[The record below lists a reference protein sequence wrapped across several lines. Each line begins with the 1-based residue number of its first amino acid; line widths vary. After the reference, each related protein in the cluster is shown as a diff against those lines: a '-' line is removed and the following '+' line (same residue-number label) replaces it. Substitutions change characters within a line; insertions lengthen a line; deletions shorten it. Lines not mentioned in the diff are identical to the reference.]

1 MDTIKIEQ
9 LNRNALN
16 LFKEVHSA
24 FSTSSFAKIKDL
36 SPRIPSSF
44 VDVDKKVSILFAGQY
59 SAGKSSILSILT
71 GQQLEVGQG
80 ITTKQCQVLDW
91 NGIEVIDTPGIH
103 TQNRPDHDEITY
115 KAMAEAD
122 LFVCTVEGFSQGL
135 GTHFRKLLIDK
146 GKGKEMMLVF
156 NKMESSLFGNT
167 KEGQEEFFK
176 HDVLPVISPEYTAED
191 LYISYVDTYAYL
203 DALEADGQDK
213 EELFK
218 MSGYADFYKNINRFI
233 DDKKVLG
240 KCTTSLYQLEQL
252 LTDAMRE
259 FNVGDI
265 CVDGA
270 LNLLNQQRKALF
282 EAKEHIQQE
291 AYHIV
296 RRNTYEVRNWGN
308 EIANEITST
317 AKEEEINEHLRQKYE
332 ATDNVY
338 GQSVEQL
345 QQVIQSEIVSL
356 QEFARQLSESE
367 FAKILRSAIEKRVK
381 DIKISHSNTDKIR
394 KGADVAKSAGEWL
407 SKLATA
413 DNAKSGWQ
421 AIFKLATYSK
431 SDAHQMITKAGH
443 LIGYK
448 FKPWEA
454 VKMASKLGKFG
465 KILGIGGTLLGIG
478 LQAWEDYQE
487 NKQEKQLSAYRNDIR
502 NTFAEA
508 ANIIDMT
515 FDEETNTWINQ
526 NLSPQIKDIDNQ
538 VRSIEDAELVKDKE
552 FNVYRELLEQTKT
565 LI

>member
-1 MDTIKIEQ
+1 MEPIKIEQ
-9 LNRNALN
+9 LNQKALN

-36 SPRIPSSF
+36 SPMIPSSF
-44 VDVDKKVSILFAGQY
+44 VDHDKKVSILFAGQY

-80 ITTKQCQVLDW
+80 VTTKQCQVLDW

-122 LFVCTVEGFSQGL
+122 LIVFVCTAEGFSQGL

-146 GKGKEMMLVF
+146 GKGKEMMLIF

-218 MSGYADFYKNINRFI
+218 MSGYAYFYKNINRFI

-356 QEFARQLSESE
+356 QEFARQLS
-367 FAKILRSAIEKRVK
+367 
-381 DIKISHSNTDKIR
+381 
-394 KGADVAKSAGEWL
+394 
-407 SKLATA
+407 
-413 DNAKSGWQ
+413 
-421 AIFKLATYSK
+421 
-431 SDAHQMITKAGH
+431 
-443 LIGYK
+443 
-448 FKPWEA
+448 
-454 VKMASKLGKFG
+454 
-465 KILGIGGTLLGIG
+465 
-478 LQAWEDYQE
+478 
-487 NKQEKQLSAYRNDIR
+487 
-502 NTFAEA
+502 
-508 ANIIDMT
+508 
-515 FDEETNTWINQ
+515 
-526 NLSPQIKDIDNQ
+526 
-538 VRSIEDAELVKDKE
+538 
-552 FNVYRELLEQTKT
+552 
-565 LI
+565 